1 MQILPINSVDFNRN
15 NFIKKNKPENEN
27 NLTFKTAAYRR
38 VMAEAMEACCV
49 SHEKEVISLFDRL
62 LKAAVNMKDVV
73 KVGESPIFHTRY
85 SLMERLRMKAQISD
99 EEKCRRSDYI
109 IHNDGSLSLE
119 NQLSALSGQLKK
131 RK

>member
-1 MQILPINSVDFNRN
+1 MQILPINLVDFNKN
-15 NFIKKNKPENEN
+15 NFIRKNKSENES

-85 SLMERLRMKAQISD
+85 SLHIAPQRAF
-99 EEKCRRSDYI
+99 CTAA
-109 IHNDGSLSLE
+109 HNTDFLNIGL
-119 NQLSALSGQLKK
+119 
-131 RK
+131 